1 MRVLSGDLRLARL
14 RTPVSGAPDRP
25 GIALIEPPH
34 RQVPAYKFQEQGQLH
49 TMVATRAARAT
60 AAAASPRKP
69 RAKSPA
75 RRPAGRKKSPAPRK
89 ATSSSGFDVRAAL
102 TKALGGGLPG
112 AVAMVLQVVLL
123 MWLRTTV
130 NYQMRHGGS
139 LLEVI
144 ETLYAEGGIQR
155 VLPGH
160 STPYCKDRSRDSG
173 TRRRTLGCCTC
184 STGLRC
190 PFWPRPRAHQ
200 QQQLY
205 GD

>member
-1 MRVLSGDLRLARL
+1 
-14 RTPVSGAPDRP
+14 
-25 GIALIEPPH
+25 
-34 RQVPAYKFQEQGQLH
+34 
-49 TMVATRAARAT
+49 MVATRAARAS
-60 AAAASPRKP
+60 AGAAASPRKP

-75 RRPAGRKKSPAPRK
+75 RKPAGRKKSPAPRK

-144 ETLYAEGGIQR
+144 ETLYAEGGIKDST
-155 VLPGH
+155 PGH
-160 STPYCKDRSRDSG
+160 STPYYKDRSRDSG
-173 TRRRTLGCCTC
+173 TRRRTPACSMC

-190 PFWPRPRAHQ
+190 PFSHRPRAPRPRPRC
-200 QQQLY
+200 
-205 GD
+205 GV

>member
-1 MRVLSGDLRLARL
+1 
-14 RTPVSGAPDRP
+14 
-25 GIALIEPPH
+25 
-34 RQVPAYKFQEQGQLH
+34 
-49 TMVATRAARAT
+49 MVAPRAARAT
-60 AAAASPRKP
+60 AGAAASPRKP

-75 RRPAGRKKSPAPRK
+75 RKPAGRKKSPAPRK

-144 ETLYAEGGIQR
+144 ETLYAEGGIRRFYAGAQYALLQGPLSR
-155 VLPGH
+155 FGDTAANAGVLM
-160 STPYCKDRSRDSG
+160 
-173 TRRRTLGCCTC
+173 C

-190 PFWPRPRAHQ
+190 PFSHKRRAPPRRPRC
-200 QQQLY
+200 
-205 GD
+205 GV